1 MRVVWAKMRP
11 ACITKGFEKFV
22 IRTFV
27 VKNINGRFMLSD
39 WGRETIYEIGSSK
52 ESFIPIREWNR
63 GGSKEG
69 KASFDDVSMFP
80 FNRAILLMGVRT

>member
-1 MRVVWAKMRP
+1 MRP
-11 ACITKGFEKFV
+11 AWTTKGFEKFV

-39 WGRETIYEIGSSK
+39 WGRETIYAIGNSK
-52 ESFIPIREWNR
+52 ESFIPIRKLNR

-69 KASFDDVSMFP
+69 KVSFDDVAMFP
-80 FNRAILLMGVRT
+80 FHRAILLMGVRT